1 MIKYAMWVKDK
12 LNLKTKLIE
21 IINTLCYKETKK
33 VMRQT
38 PFFFLTP
45 YFAVN

>member
-1 MIKYAMWVKDK
+1 MVLKMGLEMGKEK

-33 VMRQT
+33 VRRQKSL
-38 PFFFLTP
+38 FNLTLV
-45 YFAVN
+45 FH